1 MNRTNPRQWRV
12 LILAILL
19 QLATHPGK
27 SATQEPQPGD
37 VVQKLYSE
45 VVARHPL
52 GVPYGAAKTA
62 IWPLLSKR
70 LVKAFET
77 RNACDADWER
87 QHPNGNVPPFIL
99 KPPGFYEDG
108 LFSGGNERGEINGA
122 VVGSTRVQADGSYL
136 VDVKVWSYLDGGV
149 PSLRTGKIYRWRVA
163 ARVISEDGQ
172 FVVDDILGLKGVFDY
187 DKAVYMSKMLTI
199 GCKGSHAILN

>member
-1 MNRTNPRQWRV
+1 M
-12 LILAILL
+12 
-19 QLATHPGK
+19 
-27 SATQEPQPGD
+27 
-37 VVQKLYSE
+37 QKLYSE

-87 QHPNGNVPPFIL
+87 QHPNGNVPPSIL